1 MRQTG
6 KSIAV
11 ATAILKKNGLTDEQI
26 KKLLEEAEK
35 KLYGEEE
42 E

>member
-11 ATAILKKNGLTDEQI
+11 TKVMLKKFGFTDEQI
-26 KKLLEEAEK
+26 EKAFEEAEK

-42 E
+42 